1 MTLKPIRQR
10 KADIIRLLQLTLRA
24 VQQDAINDG
33 YIQVSIGPEYDWN
46 ENTEGGTTARTSY
59 NVSACLDYNERWNGA
74 KRFER
79 GVPNYDDE
87 KTPALSRE

>member
-10 KADIIRLLQLTLRA
+10 KADVIRMLHRTIKA
-24 VQQDAINDG
+24 IQQDAINDG
-33 YIQVSIGPEYDWN
+33 YIQVSIGPEYGWN
-46 ENTEGGTTARTSY
+46 EDTGTTARTSFD
-59 NVSACLDYNERWNGA
+59 VSACLDYNERWHGNP
-74 KRFER
+74 RFER